1 MTIQFYGTR
10 GKYNFLSNFHNAIVT
25 IDGLQYATIEHY
37 YQSMKTTDPML
48 AERIRSASTPGGAK
62 MAGRQ
67 LACREDWNEV
77 VGNPALHTIFGDSKG
92 IVVHLVKDHF
102 MFNGLIAKFTQRPE
116 LRDAL
121 LLTGTEELIEASPTD
136 FYWGVGKNGTGQN
149 KLGRMLQLVR
159 RDLPN
164 RTGVAMPP
172 S

>member
-10 GKYNFLSNFHNAIVT
+10 GKYSFLSNFHNAIIT
-25 IDGLQYATIEHY
+25 LDGHQYATVEHY
-37 YQSMKTTDPML
+37 YQSMKTTDPL
-48 AERIRSASTPGGAK
+48 IAERVRSCPTPGGAK
-62 MAGRQ
+62 LSGRQ
-67 LACREDWNEV
+67 IPCREDWADV
-77 VGNPALHTIFGDSKG
+77 VGNATLHAIFEDPKG
-92 IVVHLVKDHF
+92 IVVHRVKDHF
-102 MFNGLIAKFTQRPE
+102 MFQGLVAKFTQRPE

-159 RDLPN
+159 RDLLN
-164 RTGVAMPP
+164 RTGVAFPL